1 MRFYVKMCVL
11 LNITNII
18 LYFFFEKMFYILLIA
33 FNNSI
38 MVRGDY
44 IE

>member
-18 LYFFFEKMFYILLIA
+18 LYFFFEKMFYLLIA